1 MNLQV
6 DIASASSEPVPDEDD
21 IRHWIAAALEAGGRN
36 ADSEVSV
43 RLVDEVE
50 MARLNRDYRDRH
62 GPTNVLSFPSDLP
75 RELNLPLL
83 GDIVICASLVR
94 REAAEQGKSPEAHWA
109 HLTIHGTLHLL
120 GYDHVEE
127 ADAAVMEALESRIL
141 QQLGYP
147 CPYPGDPGPGGPDPG
162 GPDPEGILLE
172 RQGA

>member
-6 DIASASSEPVPDEDD
+6 DIASASSEPVPEEDD
-21 IRHWIAAALEAGGRN
+21 IRRWIAAALEAGGRD
-36 ADSEVSV
+36 ADTEISV
-43 RLVDEVE
+43 RLVDDSE
-50 MARLNRDYRDRH
+50 MAKLNRDYRNRQ

-109 HLTIHGTLHLL
+109 HLTIHGALHLL
-120 GYDHVEE
+120 GYDHLED
-127 ADAAVMEALESRIL
+127 ADAAVMETLESSIL

-147 CPYPGDPGPGGPDPG
+147 CPYPGNSEPD
-162 GPDPEGILLE
+162 GIVME
-172 RQGA
+172 RRGA